1 MSDTYDNN
9 TIDWCD
15 DHAVV
20 RSECQCRAP
29 GDAGLLQAIKSGK
42 WLDEQRFAPVRYPIP
57 NVFAEGY
64 TVFVGPP
71 KAGKSWL
78 MLDGCLAI
86 AEDGQ
91 ALGSIKVERSGPVL
105 YLALEDGDARL
116 QSRIR
121 TLRPGQPIPEHFH
134 YATEI
139 EHGAVLNTVKA
150 WMKAHPDTV
159 LIALDTLGKVMP
171 PAARGETTYERDY
184 RVGSALKRITAAHPG
199 LALVVVHHDRKA
211 RTGDFVDSVSGTNG
225 VAGAADT
232 IVALARERMSDEG
245 VLAVTGRDIAE
256 SEFAIV
262 MTNGTTWNLAGD
274 SLADA
279 QAHAREVRQEI
290 RAAQHGPLMQQV
302 VEYVR
307 QSGDGVR
314 AQQVADSLG
323 IDKGKAAVYLK
334 RASEAR
340 LIDRLERGLYGPIVL
355 NTSYVNVYEVLDLD
369 DSSNSSNTLSV
380 SLDEISAVVA

>member
-290 RAAQHGPLMQQV
+290 RAAQHGPIMQQV

-340 LIDRLERGLYGPIVL
+340 LIDRLARGLYGPIVL

>member
-171 PAARGETTYERDY
+171 HAARGETTYERDY

-274 SLADA
+274 SIADA

-290 RAAQHGPLMQQV
+290 RAAQHGPIMQQV

-340 LIDRLERGLYGPIVL
+340 LIDRLARGLYGPIVL

>member
-9 TIDWCD
+9 TIEWCD

-42 WLDEQRFAPVRYPIP
+42 WLDEQDFAPVRYAIP
-57 NVFAEGY
+57 HLIPEGY
-64 TVFVGPP
+64 TVLVGPP

-78 MLDGCLAI
+78 ILDGCLAV
-86 AEDGQ
+86 ATGGR
-91 ALGSIKVERSGPVL
+91 ALGAIEVEQVGPVL

-121 TLRPGQPIPEHFH
+121 TLRPGQPIPEQFH

-290 RAAQHGPLMQQV
+290 RAAQHGPIMQQV

-340 LIDRLERGLYGPIVL
+340 LIDRLERGLYGPTVL

-380 SLDEISAVVA
+380 SLDEIPAVVA